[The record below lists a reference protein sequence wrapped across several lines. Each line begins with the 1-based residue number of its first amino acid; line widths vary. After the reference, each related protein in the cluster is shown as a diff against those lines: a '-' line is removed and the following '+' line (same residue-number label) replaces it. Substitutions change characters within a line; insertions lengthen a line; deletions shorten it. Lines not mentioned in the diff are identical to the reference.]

1 MTLWKNH
8 TASILAEACL
18 EQHHGVGAGPGQ
30 RFQPRRGERQKR
42 RNALAGRRCG
52 WSRRPTL
59 SAAGL
64 APTRVAWPRVGRRT
78 ECRQQAFPAVEVH
91 GPPVAAPFSTLSS
104 KSLVCSGRVCLLG
117 ECLVFPFTQFSGRC
131 RSRQT
136 SCSLNLSSED
146 RFPGSSRHLGR
157 AWEGQALATES
168 GAEAGL

>member
-1 MTLWKNH
+1 MALWKNH

-42 RNALAGRRCG
+42 RNALAGGRCG

-64 APTRVAWPRVGRRT
+64 APARVAWPRVGCWT

-104 KSLVCSGRVCLLG
+104 KSLVYSGWVCLLG

-157 AWEGQALATES
+157 AWEGQALASES